1 MNKQKLQQ
9 DINELKAKL
18 AQMESEL
25 NKPEPVINYWQ
36 PNHGEFFYFID
47 RTGTV
52 VKAKAWVDD
61 TKRNTY
67 NRAFKT
73 EQQAQEYAEYVKAE
87 ETLKAEIAR
96 LNEGWWPDWN
106 DTGTTKYVVAL
117 DTEFGSLK
125 RYLYHYTKFSPS
137 FMYLKSGELTE
148 QLIKTHSKE
157 LKTYLSY

>member
-1 MNKQKLQQ
+1 MDKQKLQQ

-25 NKPEPVINYWQ
+25 NKPEPVTTYWQ
-36 PNHGEFFYFID
+36 PSLNERHWYVNRYGYVMVSTTTSKTYID
-47 RTGTV
+47 KGHHRVFQTQ
-52 VKAKAWVDD
+52 K
-61 TKRNTY
+61 
-67 NRAFKT
+67 
-73 EQQAQEYAEYVKAE
+73 QAEAYAEYVKAE

-106 DTGTTKYVVAL
+106 DTDTTKYVVAL

-125 RYLYHYTKFSPS
+125 RHLYHYTKFSPS

-157 LKTYLSY
+157 LKTYLTY

>member
-25 NKPEPVINYWQ
+25 NKPAINYWQ
-36 PNHGEFFYFID
+36 PGHNEKY
-47 RTGTV
+47 
-52 VKAKAWVDD
+52 
-61 TKRNTY
+61 Y
-67 NRAFKT
+67 NVNSLGIVESSCVLSSTTRYRAFKT

-106 DTGTTKYVVAL
+106 DIGTTKYGVAL
-117 DTEFGSLK
+117 DTEYGSLK
-125 RYLYHYTKFSPS
+125 RYPHCYTKFSPS
-137 FMYLKSGELTE
+137 FMHLKSGELTE

>member
-18 AQMESEL
+18 AEMESEL
-25 NKPEPVINYWQ
+25 NKQEHVTTYWQ
-36 PNHGEFFYFID
+36 PRLNERHWYVDMYGDVMVNTTTSKTYID
-47 RTGTV
+47 KGHHRVFQTQ
-52 VKAKAWVDD
+52 K
-61 TKRNTY
+61 
-67 NRAFKT
+67 
-73 EQQAQEYAEYVKAE
+73 QAEAYAEYVKAE

-106 DTGTTKYVVAL
+106 DADTTKYVVAL

-125 RYLYHYTKFSPS
+125 RYSYNYTKFSPS
-137 FMYLKSGELTE
+137 FMHLKSGELAE

-157 LKTYLSY
+157 LKTYLTY

>member
-1 MNKQKLQQ
+1 MDKQKLQQ
-9 DINELKAKL
+9 DIDELKAKL
-18 AQMESEL
+18 AEMESEL
-25 NKPEPVINYWQ
+25 NKSELVINYWQ
-36 PNHGEFFYFID
+36 PTKGEKFFYMD
-47 RTGTV
+47 PWGNCTHAT
-52 VKAKAWVDD
+52 AKD
-61 TKRNTY
+61 NTTERY
-67 NRAFKT
+67 RVFKT
-73 EQQAQEYAEYVKAE
+73 GQQSQAYAEYVKAE

-106 DTGTTKYVVAL
+106 DTDTTKYVVAL

-125 RYLYHYTKFSPS
+125 RHLYHYTKFSPS